1 MIRCGCRLGGINLVL
16 GCLDSWSFYSRYH
29 LERCRPRSGS
39 ARVPCSTLRYVL
51 MTHLPPSLTHL
62 SILKISM
69 DEVTLK
75 PRKLPMIP
83 IYIPHN
89 LPTLC
94 NILDGR
100 KPIFSASQWYV
111 RRLIFSTP
119 LINIL
124 GWRHC
129 RSVHFTISP
138 PC

>member
-1 MIRCGCRLGGINLVL
+1 MFRCGCRLHGINLVV
-16 GCLDSWSFYSRYH
+16 GCLDSRSFYSRYH
-29 LERCRPRSGS
+29 LERCCPRSRS
-39 ARVPCSTLRYVL
+39 ARVPCPTLRYVL
-51 MTHLPPSLTHL
+51 MPSTSILTHL

-69 DEVTLK
+69 DEVTLM
-75 PRKLPMIP
+75 PRKLPMIQ

-100 KPIFSASQWYV
+100 KPILSASQWYV